1 MPFGFCF
8 FLHRRIV
15 RPNRLTANFVFAVF
29 VGAAVSLTIEIIQ
42 AWLPNR
48 VSSTTDLMTN
58 IVGTL
63 LGAVL
68 ALAMQPKTMSS
79 KSEPETR

>member
-1 MPFGFCF
+1 
-8 FLHRRIV
+8 L
-15 RPNRLTANFVFAVF
+15 A
-29 VGAAVSLTIEIIQ
+29 GALVSLTIEIIQ

-58 IVGTL
+58 TLGTL

-68 ALAMQPKTMSS
+68 ALLVQI
-79 KSEPETR
+79 KSHRHAQS